1 MVIDAFYCEMGSH
14 KKMNEN
20 KRSKTKKKRK
30 KNNHYKKNDEGVK
43 EEAYKSGCG
52 LDINI
57 LRNKLAQI
65 KTLEH
70 TSTLFWLGKK
80 KKRRRQ
86 FVWLRGN
93 PSIKRHTLML
103 LDILLVFKSSVASY

>member
-20 KRSKTKKKRK
+20 KRSKTNERKKTITIKKK
-30 KNNHYKKNDEGVK
+30 NHEGVK

-52 LDINI
+52 LDINV

-80 KKRRRQ
+80 KGGDS
-86 FVWLRGN
+86 LCG
-93 PSIKRHTLML
+93 
-103 LDILLVFKSSVASY
+103 

>member
-1 MVIDAFYCEMGSH
+1 MSCAVSKQENHNRSQQMVIDAFYCEMGSH
-14 KKMNEN
+14 KK
-20 KRSKTKKKRK
+20 KWTKTKEVKQIKEK

-80 KKRRRQ
+80 KKEET
-86 FVWLRGN
+86 VCVVKG
-93 PSIKRHTLML
+93 
-103 LDILLVFKSSVASY
+103 